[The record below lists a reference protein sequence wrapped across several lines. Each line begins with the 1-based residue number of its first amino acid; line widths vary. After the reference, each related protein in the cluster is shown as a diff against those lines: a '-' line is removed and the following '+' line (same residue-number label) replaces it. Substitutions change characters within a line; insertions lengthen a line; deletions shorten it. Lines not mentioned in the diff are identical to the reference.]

1 MNLKYVKGSYMDEIM
16 YEGRPVLFTLD
27 GLEEGHEEEA
37 QQYGEKVWNWVLAH
51 RSRVIAHAPLI
62 ANFKNKKWRSDGEPE
77 VTAEEIRSY
86 LSRITSIYATY
97 KKGFDVFFEWNTV
110 LQTNGNGHGKAVHQG
125 TEGSTFFVH
134 VDENFT
140 QSPVFI
146 VSCA

>member
-37 QQYGEKVWNWVLAH
+37 QQYGEEVWNWVLAH

-86 LSRITSIYATY
+86 LSRITSIYSSIPMTY
-97 KKGFDVFFEWNTV
+97 SM
-110 LQTNGNGHGKAVHQG
+110 NGPSSSAWARISSLKA
-125 TEGSTFFVH
+125 S
-134 VDENFT
+134 N
-140 QSPVFI
+140 SCNPVI
-146 VSCA
+146 L

>member
-27 GLEEGHEEEA
+27 GLDEGHEEEA
-37 QQYGEKVWNWVLAH
+37 QQYGEEVWNWVLAH

-77 VTAEEIRSY
+77 ITAEEIRSY

-97 KKGFDVFFEWNTV
+97 KKGFDVFFD
-110 LQTNGNGHGKAVHQG
+110 TNEVFDERSIVISIGKNFFF
-125 TEGSTFFVH
+125 EGFKLL
-134 VDENFT
+134 
-140 QSPVFI
+140 
-146 VSCA
+146 

>member
-97 KKGFDVFFEWNTV
+97 KKGFDVFFDPMTYSM
-110 LQTNGNGHGKAVHQG
+110 NGPSSSAWARISSLKA
-125 TEGSTFFVH
+125 S
-134 VDENFT
+134 N
-140 QSPVFI
+140 SCNPVI
-146 VSCA
+146 L